1 MNNKV
6 KWGVLGTGNI
16 AHIFAKAISQSI
28 SSELYAIGS
37 RSEDNANTFAS
48 IYNPTK
54 IYSSYL
60 ALLNDPEIH
69 AIYIALPHA
78 LHAEW
83 AIKAA
88 QAKKHILC
96 EKPITISYKE
106 AISIID
112 AANQNNVFIM
122 EAFVFRSHPQT
133 DKLKELIRNRIIG
146 DIRII
151 NATFSFKSEVSKK
164 IDKLMLKKLGGGA
177 ILDIGCYPISMAR
190 LIVGEALAIN
200 FVEPDKIFGF
210 SSLNKVGMD
219 EYSICCIEFS
229 DGILAQVS
237 CGISVEQKNEVK
249 IFGSE
254 GVISIQSPWIPGG
267 RNAATTEIIL
277 QKYNSNDP
285 EIFYFET
292 KFSST
297 TLMIDNFVRYMADT
311 NLWAYHANE
320 SLANMKT
327 LDRWRAS
334 AGVIY

>member
-6 KWGVLGTGNI
+6 KWGILGTGNI
-16 AHIFAKAISQSI
+16 AHIFAKAISESTTC
-28 SSELYAIGS
+28 ELYAIGS
-37 RSEDNANTFAS
+37 RSEEKANSFAS
-48 IYNPTK
+48 TYNLTK
-54 IYSSYL
+54 IYSSYVS
-60 ALLNDPEIH
+60 LLSDPDIH

-96 EKPITISYKE
+96 EKPITINYKE
-106 AISIID
+106 AISVIE

-133 DKLKELIRNRIIG
+133 DKLRELIRNRHIG
-146 DIRII
+146 DVRII
-151 NATFSFKSEVSKK
+151 TATFSFKSEINKK
-164 IDKLMLKKLGGGA
+164 FDKLILKKLGGGA
-177 ILDIGCYPISMAR
+177 ILDVGCYPISMTR
-190 LIVGEALAIN
+190 LIVGEVSAIN
-200 FVEPDKIFGF
+200 PSEPVNIIGL
-210 SSLNKVGMD
+210 SHLNKEGMD

-229 DGILAQVS
+229 NGILAQVS
-237 CGISVEQKNEVK
+237 CGISVDQKNEVK

-267 RNAATTEIIL
+267 RNAATTKIIL

-285 EIFYFET
+285 EIFYTET
-292 KFSST
+292 KFSSS
-297 TLMIDNFVRYMADT
+297 TLMIDNFVRHMADT
-311 NLWAYHANE
+311 NLWTYHANE

-327 LDRWRAS
+327 LDRWRDS